1 MAKKKQVRNTVILE
15 CSGVQQKRGIKLIDG
30 PMPYL
35 WVGPFVGSEPT
46 FGVVADD
53 DVLRLKRFCE
63 RVLAKRGEYL

>member
-15 CSGVQQKRGIKLIDG
+15 SNNGSQQSRGIKLVDG
-30 PMPYL
+30 PRPYL

-63 RVLAKRGEYL
+63 RVLNKRPA